1 MFGWNKNNPDSIQ
14 LENNFKVALNGVQT
28 AIMMIDRDLKITYVN
43 HGTKKL
49 LKDNLDTFKKI
60 WPNFDAE
67 NIVGQCIDQF
77 HKDPSRQR
85 TLLSNPSN
93 LPFNTDIQVGDLS
106 FSLTVSAQ
114 TDNRGNYIG
123 NTLEWE
129 NVTELRKHEKANAD
143 YKSIIEAMDRSQAMI
158 EFDMQGNILK
168 ANNLFLDLTG
178 YTEEEIIGK
187 HHSLFVEKDY
197 KKSAEYKN
205 FWEKLNQ
212 GKFDSGEYQRL
223 GNNNKKI
230 WIRATYNPITDTSGK
245 LFKVVKV
252 ATDITYEKA
261 IQHATEKLL
270 NEAKDVMSN
279 IAAGD
284 LTHRMSD
291 DYDGEF
297 KELSSSINSCAE
309 KLTEIVDDIK
319 SSTDTL
325 NNGIAEISRGNM
337 HLSQQTESQARSL
350 ETTSHSMEE
359 MTSTVKNNAENAQH
373 ASELAISTRE
383 HATQG
388 GEVVNQAVNAMQEI
402 SSSSMR
408 IADIISVID
417 EIAFQTN
424 LLALNAAV
432 EAARAG
438 DQGRGFAVVASEV
451 RNLAGRSATAAK
463 EIKSLIEDS
472 VSKVEQGTTLVNQ
485 SGKTL
490 EKIVEGVRDVS
501 QLVND
506 IAEASREQASGIGLA
521 NNSISEIEKTTQQNT
536 ALVEE
541 SAASSETMNQQSGH
555 LYKLVSYFTTHKSSI
570 DDTDLSEQPVAVER
584 RSKSRPWNGHNGQ
597 QTITNNN
604 DPVVDT
610 WQEF

>member
-1 MFGWNKNNPDSIQ
+1 
-14 LENNFKVALNGVQT
+14 
-28 AIMMIDRDLKITYVN
+28 
-43 HGTKKL
+43 
-49 LKDNLDTFKKI
+49 
-60 WPNFDAE
+60 
-67 NIVGQCIDQF
+67 
-77 HKDPSRQR
+77 
-85 TLLSNPSN
+85 
-93 LPFNTDIQVGDLS
+93 
-106 FSLTVSAQ
+106 
-114 TDNRGNYIG
+114 
-123 NTLEWE
+123 
-129 NVTELRKHEKANAD
+129 
-143 YKSIIEAMDRSQAMI
+143 
-158 EFDMQGNILK
+158 
-168 ANNLFLDLTG
+168 
-178 YTEEEIIGK
+178 
-187 HHSLFVEKDY
+187 
-197 KKSAEYKN
+197 
-205 FWEKLNQ
+205 
-212 GKFDSGEYQRL
+212 
-223 GNNNKKI
+223 
-230 WIRATYNPITDTSGK
+230 
-245 LFKVVKV
+245 VVKV
-252 ATDITYEKA
+252 ATDITHEKA
-261 IQHATEKLL
+261 IQNATEKLL
-270 NEAKDVMSN
+270 TEAKDVMGN

-291 DYDGEF
+291 NYEGEF
-297 KELSSSINSCAE
+297 KDLSLSINSCAE

-359 MTSTVKNNAENAQH
+359 MTSTVKNNADNAQH
-373 ASELAISTRE
+373 ASQLAISTRE

-388 GEVVNQAVNAMQEI
+388 GEVVNQAVNAMEEI

-408 IADIISVID
+408 IADIIGVID

-506 IAEASREQASGIGLA
+506 IAEASREQASGIDLA

-541 SAASSETMNQQSGH
+541 SAASSETMNQQSAQ
-555 LYKLVSYFTTHKSSI
+555 LYKLVSYFTTHKSSAG
-570 DDTDLSEQPVAVER
+570 DTDSSEQAVAVER
-584 RSKSRPWNGHNGQ
+584 RSKSRPWSEHNDQ
-597 QTITNNN
+597 LTTTNNN
-604 DPVVDT
+604 DLAVNT